1 MTKRGCVEGVL
12 GGGPMCGHFQD
23 HLGFTRENCTLA
35 GVLGVLNVNMSEC
48 CVNVIICIQAIKV
61 KSYFI
66 EYNVIE
72 TAGN

>member
-1 MTKRGCVEGVL
+1 
-12 GGGPMCGHFQD
+12 MCGRFQD
-23 HLGFTRENCTLA
+23 HLGFMRENCTLA
-35 GVLGVLNVNMSEC
+35 GALGALNVNMSEC
-48 CVNVIICIQAIKV
+48 CVNVLIYIEAIKV